1 MCLFQGPGWLDIK
14 CPAPS
19 SPPTSWCKLEAAV
32 ADPDKVTVS
41 PCTDDPPP
49 LVILS
54 LKLGTVVNAK
64 SLQNEVT

>member
-1 MCLFQGPGWLDIK
+1 M
-14 CPAPS
+14 
-19 SPPTSWCKLEAAV
+19 

-64 SLQNEVT
+64 SLQNEVAMVGCLTSPNQEAFN